1 MNRVLHDTRLQTGP
15 FEKHHPWRTINPP
28 SPSGQER
35 RASERLGL
43 FDSFADMIQ
52 KVPDH
57 SIIAVVERECL
68 MLSRDMLWNAPWSK
82 NDVGSILL
90 FGEFIRRVRK
100 TETISGGFF
109 IPKKQYEIFQNLIL
123 KLIQARELAPD
134 ALQGYFNWFYQR
146 ST

>member
-1 MNRVLHDTRLQTGP
+1 
-15 FEKHHPWRTINPP
+15 
-28 SPSGQER
+28 
-35 RASERLGL
+35 
-43 FDSFADMIQ
+43 MIQ